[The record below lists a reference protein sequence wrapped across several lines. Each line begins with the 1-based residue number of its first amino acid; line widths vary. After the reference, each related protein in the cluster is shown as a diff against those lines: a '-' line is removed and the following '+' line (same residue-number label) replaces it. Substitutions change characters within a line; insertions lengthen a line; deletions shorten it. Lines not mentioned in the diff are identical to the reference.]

1 MIRSTRVALAFGL
14 GLAGVAAL
22 VGRSVAQQQDPKVR
36 PAATTSASG
45 PASVSIGTI
54 DMDSVLK
61 NYDKFKVATQTL
73 QAEAMAR
80 QQELMKIMSEAKTTQ
95 EMYQK
100 LAPGSPDAKKCEDKI
115 TMLEGQFEAG
125 RKNAEREFTA
135 KESETMA
142 GIYNEIQKFAR
153 YIAQQRG
160 MTFVVK
166 FTDQEAKGSEP
177 NSVMAVMSR
186 TVLYADARVDITS
199 QVTTTLND
207 AYRKAGGVAPK
218 PDPAPAAANAP
229 RRRLDRCPSRH
240 PCRRRQPPGRQ
251 RRPGPELIRR

>member
-1 MIRSTRVALAFGL
+1 MTRSTRVALVVGL
-14 GLAGVAAL
+14 GLVGAAGL
-22 VGRSVAQQQDPKVR
+22 VGRSVAQQPQQDPKLR
-36 PAATTSASG
+36 QAATTAPAG

-80 QQELMKIMSEAKTTQ
+80 QNELMKIMAEAKSTQ

-100 LAPGSPDAKKCEDKI
+100 LTPGSPDAKKCEDKI

-125 RKNAEREFTA
+125 RKNAEREFTQ

-160 MTFVVK
+160 MTFVIK

-186 TVLYADARVDITS
+186 TVLYADARVDITA
-199 QVTTTLND
+199 QVTNTLNE

-218 PDPAPAAANAP
+218 PEPAAAGAAAPGAAARPAPAAGAAPAPAAAAARPAP
-229 RRRLDRCPSRH
+229 ARN
-240 PCRRRQPPGRQ
+240 
-251 RRPGPELIRR
+251 